1 MYKNYKMEIIFAFIL
16 FFILT
21 PGILVTFPPK
31 SSKIIVALV
40 HSILFA
46 IILISIHGFKEGNA
60 VKSKNPSYSTIEYTQ
75 SFPQYTGY
83 FMSH

>member
-1 MYKNYKMEIIFAFIL
+1 MEIIYAFIL

-21 PGILVTFPPK
+21 PGILVTLPPK
-31 SSKIIVALV
+31 GSNIIVAIV

-46 IILISIHGFKEGNA
+46 SIFASIHGFKEGNA
-60 VKSKNPSYSTIEYTQ
+60 VKSNNPSYSTIEYTQ

-83 FMSH
+83 FMSY